1 MSWKEHVDIFNDT
14 LTGYFVYFQN
24 VIGDEYFLN
33 SWCRC
38 EWSMKMYKEN
48 VNVLSDKMFF

>member
-24 VIGDEYFLN
+24 VIADEYFLN